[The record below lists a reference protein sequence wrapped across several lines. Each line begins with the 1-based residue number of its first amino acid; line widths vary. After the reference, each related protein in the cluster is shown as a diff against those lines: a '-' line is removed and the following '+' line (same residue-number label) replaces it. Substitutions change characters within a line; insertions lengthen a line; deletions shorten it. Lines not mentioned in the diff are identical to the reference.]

1 MMYLQR
7 AGHGG
12 VTESV
17 ACRVSL
23 GRRLNVRALA
33 VRLAHKTHL
42 GRLTNKQQ
50 VHSGA
55 DPRFVSAHATGGVK
69 GGRGE
74 GGKCRRTSPAALG
87 GRGVRKLQIWN
98 HLCKRNAKALS
109 MAEVAKSESV
119 IC

>member
-1 MMYLQR
+1 MYLQR

-42 GRLTNKQQ
+42 GRLTNKQT
-50 VHSGA
+50 VCFDARAG
-55 DPRFVSAHATGGVK
+55 RVFSAF
-69 GGRGE
+69 
-74 GGKCRRTSPAALG
+74 
-87 GRGVRKLQIWN
+87 
-98 HLCKRNAKALS
+98 
-109 MAEVAKSESV
+109 
-119 IC
+119 

>member
-23 GRRLNVRALA
+23 GRRPNVRALA

-42 GRLTNKQQ
+42 GRLTNKQTP
-50 VHSGA
+50 SSFG
-55 DPRFVSAHATGGVK
+55 PRYTLHDK
-69 GGRGE
+69 WNGR
-74 GGKCRRTSPAALG
+74 CPQL
-87 GRGVRKLQIWN
+87 
-98 HLCKRNAKALS
+98 
-109 MAEVAKSESV
+109 
-119 IC
+119 